1 MIEYPILF
9 DAVVIGGGHAG
20 CEAAHAL
27 ARSGFQ
33 TLLMTLDVDRIAQMS
48 CNPSIGG
55 MRRRSSTEPSM
66 PAKVLPSGLLAFNV
80 THASTGERC

>member
-33 TLLMTLDVDRIAQMS
+33 TDALASLAGTGVCHIEREMTGRPDL
-48 CNPSIGG
+48 CW
-55 MRRRSSTEPSM
+55 
-66 PAKVLPSGLLAFNV
+66 
-80 THASTGERC
+80 H